1 MSVVVESSAPARG
14 TVLASAACTVVVG
27 VRAVWT
33 VLGRFLRAVWVAR
46 RWGQVCIAGMLLG
59 VAVSWPNHMGLIE
72 AVAFVVYL
80 LPVVVGVVWSL
91 VDPFGFEKR
100 IAGPWRRRQW
110 RRWARK
116 NWDHLAR
123 ECGLSVQRTRTV
135 KVSRKVRVGD
145 HTEYV
150 REPKEVSNWV
160 APYLSRVETHGDKLT
175 LRIRARIGQ
184 SLDEVEAAAPKLQV
198 AAAAQSSR
206 CVQVSSCEL
215 LVELMMGNALATG
228 REATLLTR
236 QEMVA
241 VGRVPAGRAQD
252 GSIWWLP
259 VAGRHTLVAGCSG
272 SGKGSVLWSVV
283 GNLAPAVPTREVQV
297 WGIDLKRGIE
307 LTMGKQLFSCMATT
321 PAQAV
326 KVLKKLLAVIDER
339 GPRMA
344 GQVREHTPRPSDPLH
359 VLVIDELAVLTS
371 YGPPEVVKEANRLL
385 AEILTQGRALGVVV
399 LACVQDPRKE
409 VVGMR
414 GLFTQTI
421 ALRQMG
427 ATETRLILGDGTA
440 QTCPA
445 HRIPVSQQGTG
456 WIQDETGAFDQ
467 VRADY
472 WPDNLI
478 RTTAKTYPSPITV
491 PLPTVQQVAEETLPP
506 VSGQTNQPAQEP
518 SVPRSGERKPRKP
531 RAPRKPRTTTDQGGE
546 DLAA

>member
-1 MSVVVESSAPARG
+1 MSVVVESSAARG
-14 TVLASAACTVVVG
+14 TVLAQAARTVAAG
-27 VRAVWT
+27 VRAMWT
-33 VLGRFLRAVWVAR
+33 VLARFLGAVWVTR
-46 RWGQVCIAGMLLG
+46 RWGRACIAGMLLG

-72 AVAFVVYL
+72 AAAVAVYL
-80 LPVVVGVVWSL
+80 LPVVVGMVWSL

-150 REPKEVSNWV
+150 REPKEVSHWV

-175 LRIRARIGQ
+175 LRIRARVGQ
-184 SLDEVEAAAPKLQV
+184 TLDEVEAAAPKLQV

-206 CVQVSSCEL
+206 CVQVSSCEV

-236 QEMVA
+236 QEIVA

-283 GNLAPAVPTREVQV
+283 GNLAPAVPTGEVQV

-307 LTMGKQLFSCMATT
+307 LAMGKQLFSCMATT
-321 PAQAV
+321 PTQAAE
-326 KVLKKLLAVIDER
+326 VLKKLLAVIDER

-427 ATETRLILGDGTA
+427 ATETRLVLGDGTA

-456 WIQDETGAFDQ
+456 WVQDETGAFDQ

-472 WPDNLI
+472 WPDALI
-478 RTTAKTYPSPITV
+478 RSTARRYPSPVTV
-491 PLPTVQQVAEETLPP
+491 ALPTPQQVKEDTLLPA
-506 VSGQTNQPAQEP
+506 SGHPGGAAQEP
-518 SVPRSGERKPRKP
+518 ATGQAGERKPRKP
-531 RAPRKPRTTTDQGGE
+531 RAPRKPRTTTHHAEE